1 MIELIDITKTYH
13 MGSSTFQAL
22 KGISFRIEKGEL
34 VSIVGPSGS
43 GKSTTMHIIGLLD
56 HPTTGKYIINGED
69 TSHLSRSNQATM
81 RNKFIGFIFQSF
93 FLLNKLNALENVGL
107 PLYYRGI
114 RHRSEIRE
122 CAMEMLKKVEME
134 KYAKHRPNELSGGQ
148 RQRVAIAR
156 ALVGEPELVLA
167 DEPTGA
173 LDSKTSQQVMELLKH
188 SSQDT
193 TVVIITHDLNIAKQ
207 CPRVL
212 RIADGLITE
221 GIHE

>member
-1 MIELIDITKTYH
+1 VIELIDITKTYR
-13 MGSSTFQAL
+13 MGASEFQAL
-22 KGISFRIEKGEL
+22 KGISFRVEKGEL

-56 HPTTGKYIINGED
+56 RPTSGKYIIND
-69 TSHLSRSNQATM
+69 QDASNLSRSEQATM

-93 FLLNKLNALENVGL
+93 FLLNKLSSIENVGL
-107 PLYYRGI
+107 PLYYRGVSS
-114 RHRSEIRE
+114 HSEIRDRS
-122 CAMEMLKKVEME
+122 MEMLKKVDME
-134 KYAKHRPNELSGGQ
+134 KYATHKPNELSGGQ

-173 LDSKTSQQVMELLKH
+173 LDSKTSQQVMDLLKH
-188 SSQDT
+188 LSQGT
-193 TVVIITHDLNIAKQ
+193 TVIIITHDLGVAKQ
-207 CPRVL
+207 CPRVM

-221 GIHE
+221 GIDG